1 MLNTLKEFI
10 YMRSKLIII
19 NGLNYIINFIL
30 DNLKDFFIYLKNSNI
45 LNIGFGMVL
54 GTQITLFVSAV
65 LDYIFKK
72 TKKCS
77 IYKNYKIKLPIKQK
91 LSIQKY

>member
-45 LNIGFGMVL
+45 LNIGF
-54 GTQITLFVSAV
+54 
-65 LDYIFKK
+65 
-72 TKKCS
+72 
-77 IYKNYKIKLPIKQK
+77 
-91 LSIQKY
+91 